1 MNVLS
6 DKVSRLVLHRW
17 TKEATAIHKAALTQV
32 CIPQNVPSGKVAIL
46 CSLLSQVT
54 DREELCALI
63 DASDCFDSTS
73 AGTAGVDLSR
83 LLWVRCGKKQGRD
96 KMHGMDI
103 REKERAGCEEKLE
116 TRCEERL
123 GTRCEDKLRAGYEE
137 RLKVNCEDK
146 LSADYEDTVTID
158 YGKRKCT
165 TQEGKLRTGCQDKP
179 MADHQDKP
187 RVGYERKS
195 QMKEPRSAG
204 ERRMKPLEQAF
215 KAADILIQNGG
226 FGLIAIDLGEVEERL
241 VRKIPLTTWFRFARV
256 IEKQPTALVVF
267 ATYPAAQS
275 CAALTLHLKNAEAHW
290 SMEAQGYGHAQVLLK
305 LTCEVEVGR
314 VRGHGPKPVQSAR
327 QEFCGNPH
335 LEVKQS

>member
-6 DKVSRLVLHRW
+6 DKVSRLVSHYW
-17 TKEATAIHKAALTQV
+17 TIEATAFAKLPLTQV
-32 CIPQNVPSGKVAIL
+32 CIPQNVSSGKVAIL

-63 DASDCFDSTS
+63 DASDCFDATS

-83 LLWVRCGKKQGRD
+83 LLWVRCGKKQGRG
-96 KMHGMDI
+96 KVHGLDI
-103 REKERAGCEEKLE
+103 KEKQRARCEERLE

-123 GTRCEDKLRAGYEE
+123 GTRYEDKLSAGYEE
-137 RLKVNCEDK
+137 RLRNNYEHK
-146 LSADYEDTVTID
+146 LRADYEDMVTIG
-158 YGKRKCT
+158 YETLKYT
-165 TQEGKLRTGCQDKP
+165 TQEYKSRTGCQGKP
-179 MADHQDKP
+179 MADHQGRP
-187 RVGYERKS
+187 RAGYEGKS
-195 QMKEPRSAG
+195 QIKEFRNAG

-290 SMEAQGYGHAQVLLK
+290 STEAQGNGHAQVLSELR
-305 LTCEVEVGR
+305 CEVEVGR

-327 QEFCGNPH
+327 QEFCGTPIS
-335 LEVKQS
+335 K